1 MMISSGLSPKV
12 VSQRLGH
19 ATVAIT
25 LDTYSHVLP
34 AHDQAAADFIG
45 QLLDVPL
52 DRLPDIVRPRCDH
65 GNRLPGVAW
74 SAWCF
79 PWDSNP
85 EPMD

>member
-34 AHDQAAADFIG
+34 ADDQAAADFIG

-52 DRLPDIVRPRCDH
+52 DQLPDIVRPRYH